1 MAFWNKFHLFQ
12 VSRPSKFLTLEK
24 RAQKTKDRI
33 NAETV
38 SDFRRNLLNLS
49 KIIKDTGW

>member
-1 MAFWNKFHLFQ
+1 MAFLNKLHLFQ
-12 VSRPSKFLTLEK
+12 VSRPSKLLTSGK

-49 KIIKDTGW
+49 KIIEDIG